1 MLAQSRASAQST
13 VFSGKVET
21 ASDLNNYLRSIYQ
34 NADVPFDAD
43 EIIVGE
49 PKTKIKK
56 VATMWLPNFSDIK
69 NAQKLG
75 INVLIVHE
83 PTFYSY
89 KELDPKFKKEFAC
102 MGCRIGARRIQRG
115 N

>member
-1 MLAQSRASAQST
+1 MKRRDFFYKAGIASLAMLAQSRASAQST
-13 VFSGKVET
+13 VFSGKIET

-69 NAQKLG
+69 KAQKFITELYRNCLSLKTR
-75 INVLIVHE
+75 IICLRA
-83 PTFYSY
+83 PT
-89 KELDPKFKKEFAC
+89 
-102 MGCRIGARRIQRG
+102 

>member
-1 MLAQSRASAQST
+1 M
-13 VFSGKVET
+13 
-21 ASDLNNYLRSIYQ
+21 
-34 NADVPFDAD
+34 PFDAD

-69 NAQKLG
+69 KAQKLG

-89 KELDPKFKKEFAC
+89 KELDPKFKKEFAWAAASVQDEYNAA
-102 MGCRIGARRIQRG
+102 IEVKK
-115 N
+115 